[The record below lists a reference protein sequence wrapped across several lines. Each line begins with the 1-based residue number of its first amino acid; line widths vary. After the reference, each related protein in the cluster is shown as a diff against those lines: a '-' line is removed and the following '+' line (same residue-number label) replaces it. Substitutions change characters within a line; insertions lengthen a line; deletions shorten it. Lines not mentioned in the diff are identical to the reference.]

1 MTLDFNEEQHEYT
14 IKGKRLISVTQLIN
28 KYTEDFDVDKSIES
42 VFSKSIDENIYI
54 GPNRQYLGMTKDQ
67 IKNLWD
73 VNRISKSTYGSFI
86 HNQAELI
93 GNGEDKGLK
102 LPELNQVRDFFKKEN
117 YEIVA
122 QELQLYSEELCV
134 AGTVDLLLRNKITGK
149 YVIADWKTNVG
160 KDLSERETKFNKYM
174 LSPINNIPCTEY
186 WKYSLQMSIYRYIME
201 TEPKYYKTMEKP
213 INLGNGIIFD
223 EFLPI
228 EFEESFIIHLIG
240 SQDDLKDKF
249 GKRVIYPEMS
259 RITYKKI
266 PTPYMLD
273 EVKNILEDLKKNE

>member
-14 IKGKRLISVTQLIN
+14 IKGKKLISVTQLIN

-122 QELQLYSEELCV
+122 QELQLYSEELGV

-201 TEPKYYKTMEKP
+201 TEEKYHDRDDYKDEHVYLVGTKPK
-213 INLGNGIIFD
+213 D
-223 EFLPI
+223 
-228 EFEESFIIHLIG
+228 FEESFIIHLIG